1 MSEEQATYDV
11 AQAQAVIE
19 AERNQR
25 AAKAAADLNE
35 FLQGWRK
42 RWNADLQNLVQ
53 TVPGRDGY
61 GFVLAAVSQVVA
73 L

>member
-1 MSEEQATYDV
+1 MSENTPVYDV
-11 AQAQAVIE
+11 TQAQAVIE
-19 AERNQR
+19 AERNER
-25 AAKAAADLNE
+25 AAQAAAELNE

-73 L
+73 R